1 MKREDTRVSIL
12 CLKVLNDLKFLSTQC
27 LLQLTQHY
35 CFIKRSLH
43 CPYSYKFCFFQGQ
56 PNTESVK
63 WLAFI
68 SLIKCNLIIRDYKE
82 LFFSL
87 TLSQSSRKSTKSTE
101 PCVLSP
107 NHEHRAASFWPQQ
120 NPMDWAPEWKR
131 LKRLFPS
138 NIDSYFLLSQTRC
151 QASVASLLS
160 RVFGSSLELLRCFV
174 RAKPPGADRTHYH
187 VYTRKGLGEELL
199 PSVLQECFGRW
210 HVPAQSGC
218 STSSSRHILLTY
230 L

>member
-1 MKREDTRVSIL
+1 MEFIRTSNKIVLPMKREDTRVSIL

-43 CPYSYKFCFFQGQ
+43 CPYSYKFCLFQGQ

-87 TLSQSSRKSTKSTE
+87 TLSQSSRK
-101 PCVLSP
+101 V
-107 NHEHRAASFWPQQ
+107 Q
-120 NPMDWAPEWKR
+120 NPQNR
-131 LKRLFPS
+131 VYLVLITNTGLHPS
-138 NIDSYFLLSQTRC
+138 GLSKTRWTGP
-151 QASVASLLS
+151 LN
-160 RVFGSSLELLRCFV
+160 E
-174 RAKPPGADRTHYH
+174 KD
-187 VYTRKGLGEELL
+187 
-199 PSVLQECFGRW
+199 
-210 HVPAQSGC
+210 
-218 STSSSRHILLTY
+218 
-230 L
+230 